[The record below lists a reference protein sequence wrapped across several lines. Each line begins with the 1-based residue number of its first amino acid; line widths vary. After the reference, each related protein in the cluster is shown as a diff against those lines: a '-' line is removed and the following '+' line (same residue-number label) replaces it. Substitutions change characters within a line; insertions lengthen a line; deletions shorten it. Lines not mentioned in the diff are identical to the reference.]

1 MIRIKL
7 FVFTQECSCKFSPA
21 ALNWFMPDYPQLVVA
36 NAAGEIFDL
45 PDFHAAGRSGREIYP
60 LDPAVLIPLPENSRL
75 YFLPQRLPLGYARKS
90 RVPQRLDEHTA
101 VAAFL
106 PPGYTI
112 FSVAAYQ
119 RQPEAPLLP
128 IYAYSAVCWYRGKFH
143 VPALRVD
150 DDVKHDPAQFSLNKI
165 KKLVE
170 RRREQFP
177 QNRLIAH
184 HGVNC
189 ALRYGCPNAQN
200 LFLERWEAPIAVS
213 AACNAACVGCISE
226 QPADTVQSPHDRLT
240 FVPTIEEIIE
250 VAVPHL
256 NSAPQA
262 MISFGQGCE
271 GEPLLQGM
279 LIAAAIKK
287 IREHTNRGTI
297 HLNTNGSRPETVSR
311 LIDAGLDSIRVSLN
325 SVREPIYTA
334 YYQPRGYR
342 FSDVSESIHRARSSG
357 LWTSINYLSFPGV
370 TDDAEEFAALSHL
383 IETSELNMIQWRNL
397 NIDPDWYIESL
408 ALREASKFLGMPIL
422 LQKIRE
428 KFPQVRFGYFNPPV
442 KVAQTALSV
451 RHIF

>member
-1 MIRIKL
+1 
-7 FVFTQECSCKFSPA
+7 
-21 ALNWFMPDYPQLVVA
+21 MPDYPKLVVA

-45 PDFHAAGRSGREIYP
+45 PDFHAAGRSGCEIYP
-60 LDPAVLIPLPENSRL
+60 LDPALLIPLPESSRL
-75 YFLPQRLPLGYARKS
+75 YFLPQRTPLAYMRKN
-90 RVPQRLDEHTA
+90 RVQRQLEEYTA

-119 RQPEAPLLP
+119 RREGAPLLP
-128 IYAYSAVCWYRGKFH
+128 IYAYCAVCWYRGQFH

-150 DDVKHDPAQFSLNKI
+150 DDVKHDPAQFSLRKI
-165 KKLVE
+165 KRLVE
-170 RRREQFP
+170 QQQKQFP
-177 QNRLIAH
+177 HNRLISH
-184 HGVNC
+184 HGANC

-200 LFLERWEAPIAVS
+200 LFLQRWEAPIAVS

-226 QPADTVQSPHDRLT
+226 QPADTVQSPHERLT
-240 FVPTIEEIIE
+240 FVPTVEEIVE

-256 NSAPQA
+256 ESAPQA

-287 IREHTNRGTI
+287 IRQQTSSGTI
-297 HLNTNGSRPETVSR
+297 HLNTNGSRPEMVSR

-342 FSDVSESIHRARSSG
+342 FDDVVESIHRSRRDG

-370 TDDAEEFAALSHL
+370 TDDEKEFAALSHL
-383 IETSELNMIQWRNL
+383 SEASDLNMIQWRNL
-397 NIDPDWYIESL
+397 NIDPDWYVESI
-408 ALREASKFLGMPIL
+408 ALHDAAIFLGMPTL
-422 LQKIRE
+422 LQKIRAR
-428 KFPQVRFGYFNPPV
+428 FPHVRFGYFNPPKNV
-442 KVAQTALSV
+442 GQTALSV
-451 RHIF
+451 G

>member
-1 MIRIKL
+1 
-7 FVFTQECSCKFSPA
+7 
-21 ALNWFMPDYPQLVVA
+21 MPDFPKPVVA

-45 PDFHAAGRSGREIYP
+45 PDFHAAGRSGNEIYP

-75 YFLPQRLPLGYARKS
+75 YFLPQRAPLVYTRKN
-90 RVPQRLDEHTA
+90 RVRRQLEKYTA

-112 FSVAAYQ
+112 FSIAAYE

-128 IYAYSAVCWYRGKFH
+128 IYAYGAVCWYQDRFC

-170 RRREQFP
+170 KRRQQFP
-177 QNRLIAH
+177 QNRLISH
-184 HGVNC
+184 HGINC

-200 LFLERWEAPIAVS
+200 LFLERWEGPIAVS
-213 AACNAACVGCISE
+213 GACNAACVGCISE
-226 QPADTVQSPHDRLT
+226 QPQDTVQSPHDRLT
-240 FVPTIEEIIE
+240 FVPSVEEMVE

-256 NSAPQA
+256 NSAPRA

-271 GEPLLQGM
+271 GEPLLQGI

-287 IREHTNRGTI
+287 IRQHTSRGTI
-297 HLNTNGSRPETVSR
+297 HLNTNGSRPDMVSR

-334 YYQPRGYR
+334 YYQPRGYH
-342 FSDVSESIHRARSSG
+342 FKDVVASIHRARQSQ
-357 LWTSINYLSFPGV
+357 LWTSINYLSFPGI
-370 TDDAEEFAALSHL
+370 TDDEHELVALSRL
-383 IETSELNMIQWRNL
+383 IEAADLNMIQWRNL
-397 NIDPDWYIESL
+397 NIDPDWYMNS
-408 ALREASKFLGMPIL
+408 LGMNESTRLWGMPEL
-422 LQKIRE
+422 LKKIRAS
-428 KFPQVRFGYFNPPV
+428 FPNVRFGYFNPPI
-442 KVAQTALSV
+442 KMGEAGLAQNAL
-451 RHIF
+451 RN

>member
-1 MIRIKL
+1 
-7 FVFTQECSCKFSPA
+7 
-21 ALNWFMPDYPQLVVA
+21 MPDYPKLVVA

-60 LDPAVLIPLPENSRL
+60 LDPAVLIPLPESSRL
-75 YFLPQRLPLGYARKS
+75 YFLPQRAPLAYTRKNRAR
-90 RVPQRLDEHTA
+90 RQLDEYTA

-119 RQPEAPLLP
+119 RRDEAPLLP
-128 IYAYSAVCWYRGKFH
+128 IYAYSAVCWYRGQFH
-143 VPALRVD
+143 VPAMRVD

-165 KKLVE
+165 KKLVD

-177 QNRLIAH
+177 GNRLISH
-184 HGVNC
+184 HGINC

-200 LFLERWEAPIAVS
+200 LFLQRWEAPIAVS
-213 AACNAACVGCISE
+213 GACNAACVGCISE

-240 FVPTIEEIIE
+240 FVPTVDEIVEI
-250 VAVPHL
+250 AVPHL
-256 NSAPQA
+256 NRAQQA

-287 IREHTNRGTI
+287 IRQQTSSGTI
-297 HLNTNGSRPETVSR
+297 HLNTNGSRPEMVAR
-311 LIDAGLDSIRVSLN
+311 LIDTGLDSIRVSLN

-342 FSDVSESIHRARSSG
+342 FAEVVATIQLARRKG

-370 TDDAEEFAALSHL
+370 TDDREEFAALSHL
-383 IETSELNMIQWRNL
+383 IETSDLNMIQWRNL
-397 NIDPDWYIESL
+397 NIDPDWYVESI
-408 ALREASKFLGMPIL
+408 ALRASSEFLGMPTL
-422 LQKIRE
+422 LQKFRE
-428 KFPQVRFGYFNPPV
+428 RFPQVRFGYFNPPV
-442 KVAQTALSV
+442 NVG
-451 RHIF
+451 

>member
-1 MIRIKL
+1 
-7 FVFTQECSCKFSPA
+7 
-21 ALNWFMPDYPQLVVA
+21 MPDYPKLVVA

-45 PDFHAAGRSGREIYP
+45 PDFHAAGRSGGEIYP
-60 LDPAVLIPLPENSRL
+60 LDPAVLIPLPESSRL
-75 YFLPQRLPLGYARKS
+75 YFLPQRIPLGYARNG
-90 RVPQRLDEHTA
+90 RVPQRLEEHTA

-119 RQPEAPLLP
+119 RQPDAPLLP
-128 IYAYSAVCWYRGKFH
+128 IYAYSAVCWYRGKFQ

-150 DDVKHDPAQFSLNKI
+150 DDVKHDPAQFSLQKI
-165 KKLVE
+165 KRLVE
-170 RRREQFP
+170 QQQKQFP
-177 QNRLIAH
+177 HNRLISH

-200 LFLERWEAPIAVS
+200 LFLQRWEAPIAVS
-213 AACNAACVGCISE
+213 AACNAACIGCISE

-240 FVPTIEEIIE
+240 FVPTVEEIVEI
-250 VAVPHL
+250 AVPHL
-256 NSAPQA
+256 DRAPQA

-271 GEPLLQGM
+271 GEPLLQGI

-287 IREHTNRGTI
+287 IRQQTSSGTL
-297 HLNTNGSRPETVSR
+297 HLNTNGSRPEMVSR
-311 LIDAGLDSIRVSLN
+311 LIAAGLDSIRVSLN

-342 FSDVSESIHRARSSG
+342 FADVVESIQRSRRNG

-370 TDDAEEFAALSHL
+370 TDAEHELAALFNL
-383 IETSELNMIQWRNL
+383 IETSDLNMIQWRNL
-397 NIDPDWYIESL
+397 NIDPDWYVESI
-408 ALREASKFLGMPIL
+408 ALRESSEFFGMPIL

-428 KFPQVRFGYFNPPV
+428 KFPQVRFGYFNPPINV
-442 KVAQTALSV
+442 GQTALSV
-451 RHIF
+451 R

>member
-1 MIRIKL
+1 
-7 FVFTQECSCKFSPA
+7 
-21 ALNWFMPDYPQLVVA
+21 MPDYPKLVAA

-60 LDPAVLIPLPENSRL
+60 LDPAILIPLPESSWL
-75 YFLPQRLPLGYARKS
+75 YFLPQRIPLGYTRKDH
-90 RVPQRLDEHTA
+90 VLQRLNEHTA

-119 RQPEAPLLP
+119 RQPEASLLP

-150 DDVKHDPAQFSLNKI
+150 DEVKHDPAQFSLRKI
-165 KKLVE
+165 KRLVE
-170 RRREQFP
+170 RQQKQFP
-177 QNRLIAH
+177 HNRLVSH

-200 LFLERWEAPIAVS
+200 LFLQRWEAPIAVS

-240 FVPTIEEIIE
+240 FVPTVEEIVEI
-250 VAVPHL
+250 AVPHL
-256 NSAPQA
+256 DRAPQA

-287 IREHTNRGTI
+287 IRQQTSSGTI
-297 HLNTNGSRPETVSR
+297 HLNTNGSRPEMVSR

-325 SVREPIYTA
+325 SVREPIYSA

-342 FSDVSESIHRARSSG
+342 FAEVVATIQIARRKE

-370 TDDAEEFAALSHL
+370 TDDQEEFAALSHL
-383 IETSELNMIQWRNL
+383 IETADLNMIQWRNL
-397 NIDPDWYIESL
+397 NIDPDWYVESI
-408 ALREASKFLGMPIL
+408 ALRESSEFLGMPTL
-422 LQKIRE
+422 LQKIRAR
-428 KFPQVRFGYFNPPV
+428 FPQVRFGYFNPPV
-442 KVAQTALSV
+442 KVELGISAKLTS
-451 RHIF
+451 R

>member
-1 MIRIKL
+1 
-7 FVFTQECSCKFSPA
+7 
-21 ALNWFMPDYPQLVVA
+21 MPDYPKLVVA

-45 PDFHAAGRSGREIYP
+45 PNFHAAGRSGCEIYP
-60 LDPAVLIPLPENSRL
+60 LDPTVLISLPESSRL
-75 YFLPQRLPLGYARKS
+75 YFLPQRVPLGYAR
-90 RVPQRLDEHTA
+90 RNRAPQRLDEYTA

-112 FSVAAYQ
+112 FSVAAYR
-119 RQPEAPLLP
+119 RQPEATLLP
-128 IYAYSAVCWYRGKFH
+128 IYAYGAVCWYRGQFH

-150 DDVKHDPAQFSLNKI
+150 DDIKHDPAQFSLNKI

-170 RRREQFP
+170 QRRQQFP
-177 QNRLIAH
+177 QNRLVSH
-184 HGVNC
+184 HGINC

-200 LFLERWEAPIAVS
+200 LFLNRWEAPIAVS
-213 AACNAACVGCISE
+213 GACNAACVGCISE

-240 FVPTIEEIIE
+240 FVPTVEEIVEI
-250 VAVPHL
+250 AVPHL
-256 NSAPQA
+256 ESALRA

-297 HLNTNGSRPETVSR
+297 HLNTNGSRPEMVSR

-342 FSDVSESIHRARSSG
+342 FSDVVESIHRARQRG

-370 TDDAEEFAALSHL
+370 TDDQEEFAALSRL
-383 IETSELNMIQWRNL
+383 IETSDLNMIQWRNL
-397 NIDPDWYIESL
+397 NIDPDWYIESI
-408 ALREASKFLGMPIL
+408 ALREASEFLGMPTL

-428 KFPQVRFGYFNPPV
+428 KFPRVRFGYFNPPV
-442 KVAQTALSV
+442 NVGQTALSV
-451 RHIF
+451 R

>member
-1 MIRIKL
+1 
-7 FVFTQECSCKFSPA
+7 
-21 ALNWFMPDYPQLVVA
+21 MPDYPKLVVA
-36 NAAGEIFDL
+36 STAGEIFDL

-75 YFLPQRLPLGYARKS
+75 YFLPQRTPLAYARKD
-90 RVPQRLDEHTA
+90 RVRRQLEDYMA

-119 RQPEAPLLP
+119 RQAEAPLLP
-128 IYAYSAVCWYRGKFH
+128 IYAYSAVCWYRDQFH
-143 VPALRVD
+143 VPAMRVD

-177 QNRLIAH
+177 GNRLISH
-184 HGVNC
+184 HGINC

-200 LFLERWEAPIAVS
+200 LFLQRWEAPIAVS

-240 FVPTIEEIIE
+240 FVPTVEEIVEI
-250 VAVPHL
+250 AVPHL
-256 NSAPQA
+256 DSAPRA

-287 IREHTNRGTI
+287 IRQQTSSGTI
-297 HLNTNGSRPETVSR
+297 HLNTNGSRPEMVSR
-311 LIDAGLDSIRVSLN
+311 LIEAGLDSIRVSLN

-334 YYQPRGYR
+334 YYQPRGYH
-342 FSDVSESIHRARSSG
+342 FGDVVESIQRARRSG

-370 TDDAEEFAALSHL
+370 TDDADEFAALSRL
-383 IETSELNMIQWRNL
+383 IEASELNMIQWRNL
-397 NIDPDWYIESL
+397 NIDPDWYVESI
-408 ALREASKFLGMPIL
+408 ALRESSKFLGMPDL
-422 LQKIRE
+422 LQKIRAR
-428 KFPQVRFGYFNPPV
+428 FPQVRFGYFNPPV
-442 KVAQTALSV
+442 K
-451 RHIF
+451 